1 MIKFINDFKS
11 IDVSIVRVMK
21 NGFKFSFIVFL
32 IATYIL
38 YLYILNPASHI
49 AFEVGYAIIKSSIM
63 LFVCFLVGALTSNKI
78 QHRIQ
83 K

>member
-38 YLYILNPASHI
+38 YLYILSYISLNI
-49 AFEVGYAIIKSSIM
+49 Y
-63 LFVCFLVGALTSNKI
+63 
-78 QHRIQ
+78 
-83 K
+83 

>member
-49 AFEVGYAIIKSSIM
+49 AFEV
-63 LFVCFLVGALTSNKI
+63 
-78 QHRIQ
+78 
-83 K
+83 